1 MSQGQAE
8 PASNPEE
15 PTAIER
21 LDSPTVGRV
30 IALIRRSGET
40 EELVY
45 REAEIDALWSLADV
59 AAWSG
64 RAAAESA
71 LVLLWEAHE
80 AVGHARPGEAVD
92 ALERLQAHLEK
103 ESVGEGV

>member
-1 MSQGQAE
+1 MSPEGVD
-8 PASNPEE
+8 PGVNPEE

-21 LDSPTVGRV
+21 LDAPTVGRV
-30 IALIRRSGET
+30 IALIQRSRET

-80 AVGHARPGEAVD
+80 AVGHARPDDAVD
-92 ALERLQAHLEK
+92 ALERLAAHLAK
-103 ESVGEGV
+103 ESVGGGV